1 MKVVLLSSGSSIHT
15 IRWANG
21 LADKGVE
28 VVLVSQH
35 KIQDSISKSV
45 RFIRLSY
52 SGALGYFRNVAEFKK
67 LLAVECPDVLN
78 VHYASGYG
86 TTAQL
91 AGFHPS
97 VLSVWGS
104 DVYSFA
110 LKTPLHRWWARR
122 NLMAASQVASTS
134 HAMAHQIR
142 SIAPALTDIK
152 ITPFGVDMARFCP
165 RISETNLEKSSKH
178 FVLGTVKSLAPSYG
192 IDILLEAFALL
203 IQRLNSTAPEFAQ
216 KIQLRIVGNGP
227 SLESLQCKAN
237 ILGIS
242 NKTEFVKAVP
252 HNLVPDELHKLD
264 IYVALSRQE
273 SFGVAVVEAS
283 ACGIPVVVSDV
294 GGLPEV
300 VVNGETGYV
309 VPRENPEVAAEMLE
323 KLVLNK
329 NDREMMGLAG
339 RTYVQDHYDWN
350 KNVEQMIA
358 VYEQTIKKHQLMS
371 SSK

>member
-1 MKVVLLSSGSSIHT
+1 MKVVLLSDGSSIHT

-35 KIQDSISKSV
+35 KIQDSISTDV
-45 RFIRLSY
+45 RFIRLPY
-52 SGALGYFRNVAEFKK
+52 SGMLGYFRNVSEFKK
-67 LLAVECPDVLN
+67 LLATENPDILN

-91 AGFHPS
+91 AGFQPS

-104 DVYSFA
+104 DVYSFPH
-110 LKTPLHRWWARR
+110 KTPLHRWWMRR
-122 NLMAASQVASTS
+122 NLMAAFQVASTS
-134 HAMAHQIR
+134 HAMAHQVR
-142 SIAPALTDIK
+142 SIAPALSEIK
-152 ITPFGVDMARFCP
+152 LTPFGVDMSKFQP
-165 RISETNLEKSSKH
+165 RTNKTSLKKNSNKH
-178 FVLGTVKSLAPSYG
+178 FVIGTVKTLKPAYG

-203 IQRLNSTAPEFAQ
+203 IQRLNVSSPEFAQ
-216 KIQLRIVGNGP
+216 NIILRIVGDGP
-227 SLESLQCKAN
+227 NRDNLQCKADV
-237 ILGIS
+237 LGIA

-309 VPRENPEVAAEMLE
+309 VPCENPEVAAEMLE

-339 RTYVQDHYDWN
+339 RTYVQEHYDWN

-371 SSK
+371 G